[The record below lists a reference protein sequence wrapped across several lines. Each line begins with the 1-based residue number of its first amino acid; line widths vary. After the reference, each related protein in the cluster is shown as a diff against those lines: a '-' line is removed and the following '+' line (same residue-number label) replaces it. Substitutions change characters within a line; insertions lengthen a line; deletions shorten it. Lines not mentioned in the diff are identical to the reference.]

1 MKEELWLL
9 ASIPNQKKKKKMKLF
24 PAPTIWKQACFPDCW
39 ACLLWSAAS
48 DQREAELAPEG
59 GGEKVS
65 DVDSRR
71 LCWVIW
77 GRGWWGKL
85 ICSQAKCRKP
95 SALPQPC
102 PGVWGHLPCVLPP
115 CCFTPAPTTAIL
127 LHPMHLAKASSLLR
141 ESLVLLRGEITR

>member
-9 ASIPNQKKKKKMKLF
+9 ASIPNRKKKKNEVVSSPHYLKTSVLS
-24 PAPTIWKQACFPDCW
+24 WLLG
-39 ACLLWSAAS
+39 LLWSAAS
-48 DQREAELAPEG
+48 HQREAELAVEG
-59 GGEKVS
+59 GGVKKVS

-77 GRGWWGKL
+77 GWWGKL

-102 PGVWGHLPCVLPP
+102 ARVWGHLPCMLPP

-127 LHPMHLAKASSLLR
+127 LHPVHPARASSLLR
-141 ESLVLLRGEITR
+141 GQLLLLGGEITR